1 MPEQESAITVH
12 PGEILRE
19 ELDERGWSQI
29 EFAEIIGRSYQ
40 LVNEIVT
47 RKRGITADTAK
58 ALGAALGTS
67 AELWMNLDSAY
78 QLKQADAVSP
88 TVAQRARIRNFYPV
102 RDMIRRTWIQSSDD
116 TQAIEDRLLR
126 YFEISSLEERPK
138 LVYAPKKSG
147 DQEETSPI
155 QWAWIYRVKHIAEN
169 MQVPQY
175 SKKKLTNALTQ
186 LSAYLVAPE
195 EIRHV
200 PQLLEKCGV
209 RFVIV
214 EPMPSSKIDGVCLW
228 LNSNSPVIGLS
239 LRLDRIDNFW
249 YVLRHE
255 IEHIL
260 NGDGKDA
267 AIVDSEL
274 HFIRGLDAEKL
285 PTSEKL
291 AHAAAAEFCTPQDKL
306 DDFLARVGSLPPRQR
321 VLLFAKKL
329 GIHPGIVVGQIQ
341 NRLKRYDLF
350 RPTLVPIREII
361 TPVAMTDGYGHILP
375 LDA

>member
-1 MPEQESAITVH
+1 MAEQESVLAVH
-12 PGEILRE
+12 PGEILRD

-47 RKRGITADTAK
+47 GKRGISADTAK
-58 ALGAALGTS
+58 VLSAALGTS
-67 AELWMNLDSAY
+67 AEMWMNLDSAY

-88 TVAQRARIRNFYPV
+88 MVAQKARIRNFYPV
-102 RDMIRRTWIQSSDD
+102 RDMIRRTWIRKSDD
-116 TQAIEDRLLR
+116 IQELETQLLQ
-126 YFEISSLEERPK
+126 YFEVSSLEEHPK

-147 DQEETSPI
+147 DHEETSPI

-169 MQVPQY
+169 MPVSHY
-175 SKKKLTNALTQ
+175 SKKNLTNALAQ

-228 LNSNSPVIGLS
+228 LDANTPVIGLS

-255 IEHIL
+255 IEHVL

-274 HFIRGLDAEKL
+274 HFIEGLDAENL
-285 PTSEKL
+285 PVAERL
-291 AHAAAAEFCTPQDKL
+291 AHAAAAEFCTPQDRL

-361 TPVAMTDGYGHILP
+361 TPVAMTDGYGHFLP
-375 LDA
+375 LKV